1 MPTTRPRPNETREMR
16 LFSRVIKQHWMA
28 TDNSE
33 VVVFGDRSLP
43 QFLARRRRPGESH
56 RSWDEI
62 RYELADISGEIVT
75 DGTIRKWAKRY
86 GIPEDTVAEPT
97 DEALAAYSE
106 ALRAANIDL

>member
-16 LFSRVIKQHWMA
+16 LFSRVIELHLTTYDPKKTWVI
-28 TDNSE
+28 DN
-33 VVVFGDRSLP
+33 SLP
-43 QFLARRRRPGESH
+43 QFLARRRLPGGDY